1 MLDHCSTLCYSDS
14 WYHWCVGFAKK
25 RGFKNHRRAGAT
37 APFYRQMSVA
47 HCAVNG
53 NKMSLYVLAEKRGTR
68 IDAQSGASQALV
80 ELLTIQH
87 PSIGECFALF
97 LSPVDA
103 AICKQYLNRQ
113 RHDGQKNHYEMRV
126 HTDPAVANNIKTVGR
141 ATQMRASL
149 VSGFATDASG
159 KLVVQAGLYS
169 LVHMPLLPG
178 DMNWIFAA
186 APKPKPDVLTSVYAG
201 IAQYGAPDHQ
211 DDINRLDMMEPEA
224 INKIAEIALAQIGA
238 KTAGTGNGFSL
249 YSPSRQAWRRLA

>member
-1 MLDHCSTLCYSDS
+1 
-14 WYHWCVGFAKK
+14 
-25 RGFKNHRRAGAT
+25 
-37 APFYRQMSVA
+37 
-47 HCAVNG
+47 
-53 NKMSLYVLAEKRGTR
+53 
-68 IDAQSGASQALV
+68 LV

-113 RHDGQKNHYEMRV
+113 RHDGQNNHYEMRA
-126 HTDPAVANNIKTVGR
+126 HTDPAVVNNIKTVGR

-159 KLVVQAGLYS
+159 KLVIQAGLYS

-238 KTAGTGNGFSL
+238 RTAGTGNGFSL